1 MMPDGSL
8 CDLLAS
14 HYEPD
19 VPVGTEGSVV
29 TIVLDAN
36 LQRDYVIAD
45 RVRNPQVGR
54 VYLQYLVDLVRIG
67 LSQRVR
73 EVDHIARSQGGQV
86 EEDMVAGGPRVAD
99 AVARDVGVGTGYPGE
114 ARAGQVAR
122 TSHEAPLLRD
132 IIQHRHVRQAQL
144 RYAQVH

>member
-8 CDLLAS
+8 RDPLAP
-14 HYEPD
+14 HYEAD

-29 TIVLDAN
+29 AIVLDAN

-45 RVRNPQVGR
+45 RVRNPQVGW

-67 LSQRVR
+67 LSQGVR
-73 EVDHIARSQGGQV
+73 EGDLIARSHRGQV
-86 EEDMVAGGPRVAD
+86 EEDVVAGGPRVAD

-114 ARAGQVAR
+114 ACAGQVAR
-122 TSHEAPLLRD
+122 ASHEAPLLRD
-132 IIQHRHVRQAQL
+132 V
-144 RYAQVH
+144 V